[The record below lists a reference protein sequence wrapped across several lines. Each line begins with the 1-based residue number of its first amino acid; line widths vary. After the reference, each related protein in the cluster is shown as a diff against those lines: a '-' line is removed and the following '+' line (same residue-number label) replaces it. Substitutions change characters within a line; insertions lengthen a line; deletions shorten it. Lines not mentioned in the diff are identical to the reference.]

1 MADLLDGK
9 FDDLVEEFFIIDSR
23 YPYEFEGGHIK
34 VGFISKRFVA
44 LICSRSLRSPGLPS
58 LFLALD

>member
-34 VGFISKRFVA
+34 VGFISKD
-44 LICSRSLRSPGLPS
+44 
-58 LFLALD
+58 LFH